1 MKVPNELIE
10 VRRQQR
16 RRQDAFADATTQ
28 FSGSM
33 AFVYLHIVWFAFWI
47 IVNTVSTRQF
57 DPFPFGLLTLVVS
70 LEAIFLSTFVLISQN
85 RQGTR
90 ADIRAR
96 IDFQTNVQSEVW
108 TELLAE
114 KLGIDHE
121 EVARRVHERIN
132 QADGQA
138 DQARAG

>member
-16 RRQDAFADATTQ
+16 RRQDAFADAITQ
-28 FSGSM
+28 FSGPM

-132 QADGQA
+132 QADSEA